1 MIRHVAVAVVALL
14 ANAIALIV
22 VAWLLDGMTL
32 AGRGLLIEVAIFT
45 GVMVLVEALVHR
57 LTPTQGRVFLGG
69 SALVATVVALVVTT
83 LVTDGLQLS
92 GASTWFLA
100 IVLMWGFPVIVRL
113 LLPYVIFKE
122 TLRRSQPGR

>member
-32 AGRGLLIEVAIFT
+32 EVQGLLIEVAIFT
-45 GVMVLVEALVHR
+45 GVMILVEALVRR
-57 LTPTQGRVFLGG
+57 LSPLQGHVFLSG
-69 SALVATVVALVVTT
+69 SALLATVIALVVTT

-122 TLRRSQPGR
+122 TLRRREPGR

>member
-22 VAWLLDGMTL
+22 IAWLLDGMTL
-32 AGRGLLIEVAIFT
+32 EVQGLLIEVAIFT
-45 GVMVLVEALVHR
+45 GVMVLIEALVR
-57 LTPTQGRVFLGG
+57 RFTPLQGGAFLGG
-69 SALVATVVALVVTT
+69 AALLSTVIALVVTT

-100 IVLMWGFPVIVRL
+100 IVLMWGFPVVVRL
-113 LLPYVIFKE
+113 ILPHLIFKQ
-122 TLRRSQPGR
+122 TLRRPEPGR

>member
-22 VAWLLDGMTL
+22 IAWLLDGMTL
-32 AGRGLLIEVAIFT
+32 EVRGLLIEVAIFT
-45 GVMVLVEALVHR
+45 CVMVLIEALVRR
-57 LTPTQGRVFLGG
+57 LTPIQGGAFLGG
-69 SALVATVVALVVTT
+69 SALLSTVIALVVTT

-113 LLPYVIFKE
+113 ILPHLIFKQ
-122 TLRRSQPGR
+122 TLRRPEPGR

>member
-32 AGRGLLIEVAIFT
+32 AVRGLLIEVAIFT
-45 GVMVLVEALVHR
+45 CVMVLIEALVRR
-57 LTPTQGRVFLGG
+57 LTPIQGGVFLGG
-69 SALVATVVALVVTT
+69 AALLSTVIALVVTT

-92 GASTWFLA
+92 GASTWLLA
-100 IVLMWGFPVIVRL
+100 IVLMCGFPVIVRL
-113 LLPYVIFKE
+113 ILPHLIFKQ
-122 TLRRSQPGR
+122 TLRRPEPGR